1 MIMSNIFTGFSL
13 YPRGEFVGKSWG
25 FTLMLNIL
33 SVSFYSL
40 RFFLI
45 APLIKALDIIIK
57 MKMMSL

>member
-13 YPRGEFVGKSWG
+13 DPRGEFVGKSWG

-40 RFFLI
+40 RFFFNC
-45 APLIKALDIIIK
+45 
-57 MKMMSL
+57 STN